1 MLVIWDLT
9 YFVLDMNLG
18 TNFVNY
24 IWDIPLE
31 RVNLILTLHMGAEYI
46 LMEPGSK
53 AKHVWIIAD
62 WNLVILIP
70 ADRW

>member
-1 MLVIWDLT
+1 VLVIWDLT

-24 IWDIPLE
+24 TWDIPLE

-53 AKHVWIIAD
+53 AKHVWIIGD

>member
-1 MLVIWDLT
+1 MLVIWDLP

-24 IWDIPLE
+24 IWDIPLD
-31 RVNLILTLHMGAEYI
+31 RVDEVLTLHRGAEYI
-46 LMEPGSK
+46 LVEPGSK
-53 AKHVWIIAD
+53 AKHVWIIGD
-62 WNLVILIP
+62 WNWVILIP